1 MWAACP
7 ALHFFKALEC
17 PGLEALPTWALN
29 FRSKCVPKNKK
40 NVGINKP
47 MWHLAQRIP
56 CFHSFK
62 DGQIQSVFGHH
73 KSSKGFLLA
82 KRSIYMPCGSY
93 LSCGLTGKPFT
104 AMLAAHDSCK
114 RCTELGTSVS
124 NKGIKRQQM
133 ATRKILANHKE
144 AEGKSSRTTRM
155 YHEAALI
162 PFHL

>member
-17 PGLEALPTWALN
+17 TGLEALPTWALN
-29 FRSKCVPKNKK
+29 LRSKCVPKNKK

-62 DGQIQSVFGHH
+62 DGQRQSVFGHQG
-73 KSSKGFLLA
+73 SSKGFLLA

-124 NKGIKRQQM
+124 NKRHQE
-133 ATRKILANHKE
+133 ATNGNSE
-144 AEGKSSRTTRM
+144 NFGKPQGS
-155 YHEAALI
+155 
-162 PFHL
+162 